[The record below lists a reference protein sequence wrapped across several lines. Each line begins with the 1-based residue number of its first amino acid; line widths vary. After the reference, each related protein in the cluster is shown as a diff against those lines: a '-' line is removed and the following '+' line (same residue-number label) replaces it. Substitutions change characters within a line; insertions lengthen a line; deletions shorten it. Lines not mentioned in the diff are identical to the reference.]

1 VKEEW
6 GVESVGM
13 VETYIHIPGACLP

>member
-6 GVESVGM
+6 GVENVGM
-13 VETYIHIPGACLP
+13 VETYIRIPGACLP